1 MREMLKPQNPQS
13 LRQTN
18 INDVLG
24 LPPLARPGQIYL
36 ITGQS
41 PLIRPLVQE
50 LLHRFAILGEL
61 RVILGGNRFSLERL
75 PILLGDDIAR
85 LPEVLNGVKISRGE
99 TCYQLLDA
107 LKQTETSPIP
117 LVVMDMLDSFYN
129 EDLTEREV
137 ERVLADSLA
146 HVQRLSKKAP
156 LLLSASANPG
166 REQLLKALRDIA
178 EYAIE
183 LNPEDN
189 GQAASQLD
197 LL

>member
-1 MREMLKPQNPQS
+1 MREILKPQNPQL

-36 ITGQS
+36 ITGHS
-41 PLIRPLVQE
+41 SLIRPVAQE

-75 PILLGDDIAR
+75 PLLLGDDIAR

-107 LKQTETSPIP
+107 LKQTETSQIP
-117 LVVMDMLDSFYN
+117 LIVMDMLDSFYD

-166 REQLLKALRDIA
+166 REQLLDTLRDTA
-178 EYAIE
+178 EYSIE
-183 LNPEDN
+183 LKPENN
-189 GQAASQLD
+189 GQAVAQLD